1 MSKQESHKQALRQ
14 VVEHFVGDMRGPLF
28 KEQFV
33 DEILRVSERF
43 NGNPS
48 LDAKNEP
55 RRGPQEYPLSTQL
68 WLAGWAGRA
77 GTPEALGETVMR
89 AIGALNGAQP
99 LDEGERRQLE
109 DYVVAHDRVE
119 DRLGEDPDVR
129 TASVAISALL
139 TSLR

>member
-1 MSKQESHKQALRQ
+1 MSRQESHKQALRQ

-43 NGNPS
+43 NGNSS
-48 LDAKNEP
+48 LDEAIKSALP
-55 RRGPQEYPLSTQL
+55 RETQL
-68 WLAGWAGRA
+68 WLAAWAGRA
-77 GTPEALGETVMR
+77 GTLEALGETVMR

-109 DYVVAHDRVE
+109 DYVAAHEGVDGRI
-119 DRLGEDPDVR
+119 GEDLDAR
-129 TASVAISALL
+129 TASVVISALL